1 MITLHRPVKGIR
13 LRQLL
18 GMAQIVLV
26 AALLPLS
33 ACGKKAP
40 MAGPVAKEEVPAPAP
55 AAQTAST
62 SSQQCAP
69 PPPCGSNCSNTSNP
83 EAPPCWTTP
92 YGPAEADVIIPGKE
106 KGGALVSTNMLYCSH
121 ATYALCFFSG
131 PPNPTGR
138 HPNKNQALPC
148 KVNGDTA
155 QCTCQAYT
163 GHSFVDINGI
173 LNFGA
178 YNQTVY
184 GSSNPT
190 VQACGA
196 DGSGCRNIT
205 TCGPDGKKPGCED
218 LPEAP
223 VCQYVKNQSAANPQ
237 ASLYPDADLISTFS
251 FAMEPQY
258 PLGSFDCTTTTPSAS
273 YAGCMTAPC
282 KYQPG
287 TTGIPKDGTTVTCE
301 CPIVTGPFQVGQRD
315 LTSCTIQPDA
325 NGSYVWSASYT
336 VAVN

>member
-1 MITLHRPVKGIR
+1 MSAPHRLAKGFG
-13 LRQLL
+13 LRQLWGVAL
-18 GMAQIVLV
+18 F
-26 AALLPLS
+26 AALPFLS
-33 ACGKKAP
+33 ACEEKAP
-40 MAGPVAKEEVPAPAP
+40 EAEPAAKETAPAAAPAP

-62 SSQQCAP
+62 SNQQCAP
-69 PPPCGSNCSNTSNP
+69 PPPCGSNCSNTSNA

-92 YGPAEADVIIPGKE
+92 YGPAEADVIIPGE
-106 KGGALVSTNMLYCSH
+106 PKGGAVTSTNMLYCSS

-138 HPNKNQALPC
+138 HPNKNQVLSC
-148 KVNGDTA
+148 TVDGDTA
-155 QCTCQAYT
+155 HCTCQAYT

-184 GSSNPT
+184 GSTNPT

-196 DGSGCRNIT
+196 DGSGCANIT
-205 TCGPDGKKPGCED
+205 TCGSDGKKSTCGD

-223 VCQYVKNQSAANPQ
+223 VCQYIKNQSAANPQ
-237 ASLYPDADLISTFS
+237 ASLYPNADLISTFS
-251 FAMEPQY
+251 FAMQPEY
-258 PLGSFDCTTTTPSAS
+258 PLGSYDCTTPPGP

-282 KYQPG
+282 KYQAG
-287 TTGIPKDGTTVTCE
+287 TTGAPKNGTPVTCD
-301 CPIVTGPFQVGQRD
+301 CPIMNGPFQIGQKD
-315 LTSCTIQPDA
+315 QTSCTIPSDA

-336 VAVN
+336 VPGS